1 MKKFFRTTI
10 VDITGNINEHIII
23 RLIQS
28 NDVNLSLVM
37 FCGTSGTAQRRFDS
51 LIEGDEVGR
60 VQGIVAD
67 AVGVVMAH
75 PLARCGQPGQ
85 PQQNVVGK
93 YHEYF
98 HPPQFTFRTLMLTI
112 LVDSEHPTHYTV
124 QMQCSPIYLCCSVTR
139 YLCSVINTQMQ
150 LHLSYHLILQHLQ
163 ICSVQSQTN
172 FSVTFCSKECYVWF
186 KV

>member
-85 PQQNVVGK
+85 PQ
-93 YHEYF
+93 
-98 HPPQFTFRTLMLTI
+98 
-112 LVDSEHPTHYTV
+112 
-124 QMQCSPIYLCCSVTR
+124 
-139 YLCSVINTQMQ
+139 
-150 LHLSYHLILQHLQ
+150 
-163 ICSVQSQTN
+163 
-172 FSVTFCSKECYVWF
+172 
-186 KV
+186 